1 MFEFLRR
8 HRHDPAGDEATR
20 NAARDTGPQRH
31 ESRASSGAESWRA
44 KAHRDRDQR
53 QDEPSYGGA
62 GYFGNSD
69 SGGQSF
75 NGAQRVY
82 PGDPGYRA
90 HPTHPVNSARIGA
103 ARHAGP
109 KNYQRADDLI
119 RDEICER
126 LTLHDGVDVSEVSV
140 EVAAGVVTL
149 SGMVEDRY
157 EKHLIEDI
165 ADDVFGV
172 QDVENRIRVQRRD
185 DPQDRRDVGV
195 DDRAA
200 SGQSASTEPS
210 ERTLNLS

>member
-1 MFEFLRR
+1 MFDFLRR
-8 HRHDPAGDEATR
+8 HRHDPAGEKSTREAS
-20 NAARDTGPQRH
+20 RDTGSQFR
-31 ESRASSGAESWRA
+31 ESSGAESWRA

-53 QDEPSYGGA
+53 HDEPGYGGA
-62 GYFGNSD
+62 GYFGSSD

-90 HPTHPVNSARIGA
+90 HPTHPVNSARIGS

-119 RDEICER
+119 RDDICER
-126 LTLHDGVDVSEVSV
+126 LTMHDGVDVSDVSV
-140 EVAAGVVTL
+140 DVSAGVVTL

-185 DPQDRRDVGV
+185 YLHDRHDGRLDEG
-195 DDRAA
+195 AA
-200 SGQSASTEPS
+200 SERSGSP